1 MLRQTVSL
9 YKYTKSVLYYAT
21 TFKPTRQK
29 ILIPALKSTSI
40 NRLRHLLNKSQVTF
54 LLIRFTLLHFPKKN
68 YSLQNLFICI
78 NVIAH
83 FSASNSIFFGITG
96 YSPRWP
102 SIKLNPTDN
111 VFIATNFEFLWHCM
125 QKSIT
130 ILISKMKRLWYD
142 YRTFSFWLFSFNSNP
157 GRRISYYR
165 FKKSMDRLLMNKVVQ
180 SEECG
185 SDRMVGEEKS
195 DKVKWI

>member
-1 MLRQTVSL
+1 MFL

-21 TFKPTRQK
+21 TFKSTRQK
-29 ILIPALKSTSI
+29 ILIPALKPTSI
-40 NRLRHLLNKSQVTF
+40 NRLRHLLNKSQNTF
-54 LLIRFTLLHFPKKN
+54 LLIRFTLLHFREKN
-68 YSLQNLFICI
+68 YSLKKPIHLYQCNCTLLSFKL
-78 NVIAH
+78 NRL
-83 FSASNSIFFGITG
+83 GITG

-102 SIKLNPTDN
+102 SIKLKPTDN

-185 SDRMVGEEKS
+185 RDRMVEEEKS